1 MEFEYQK
8 YGCYFAQVAGQM
20 EALGAQELKGF
31 GVKDIRQVYRGV
43 WFKTT
48 LDKLYRINYRSRLIS
63 RVLAPLVNFDCHST
77 KYLYKTAVTIPW
89 GELLKPD
96 QTFAIFA
103 HTNNSKITHS
113 RYAAQVL
120 KDAIVDYF
128 RESTGQRPSIDR
140 ENPDLWLNLYIEN
153 NHARISVDTSGG
165 PLHKRGY
172 RIKSVAAPMQETLA
186 AAIIQTSGWQ
196 GKVPLLDPMC
206 GSGTLLC
213 EAALHYCRVPSAYR
227 RQQFGFMQL
236 PDFDEQLWAAIV
248 ADGERLIRPLPKGL
262 ISGCDINAAALD
274 AAATNCQSIPHGEAI
289 GLKKG
294 DFRNHPGLKKGMI
307 VCNPPYGIRLGTPES
322 LKKLY
327 GELGDFFKQKCTGS
341 TAYVYC
347 GNRELISSIGLKPQS
362 KIPLVNGQLDGRLLK
377 FELY

>member
-8 YGCYFAQVAGQM
+8 YGRYFAQVAGKM
-20 EALGAQELKGF
+20 EALGAQELKEF
-31 GVKDIRQVYRGV
+31 GVKEIRQVYRGV

-48 LDKLYRINYRSRLIS
+48 LDKLYRINYRARLIS

-77 KYLYKTAVTIPW
+77 KYLYKTAVTFPW
-89 GELLKPD
+89 SDLMRPD

-103 HTNNSKITHS
+103 HTNNSAITHS

-120 KDAIVDYF
+120 KDAVVDYF
-128 RESTGQRPSIDR
+128 RDTTGERPSVDR
-140 ENPDLWLNLYIEN
+140 DNPDLWLNLHIEN

-172 RIKSVAAPMQETLA
+172 RMKSVAAPMQETLA
-186 AAIIQTSGWQ
+186 AAILRTSEWQ
-196 GKVPLLDPMC
+196 GDVPLFDPMC

-213 EAALHYCRVPSAYR
+213 EAALHYCRVPSAYQ

-236 PDFDEQLWAAIV
+236 PDFDAQLWARIE
-248 ADGERLIRPLPKGL
+248 ADGERLIRPLPAGL
-262 ISGCDINAAALD
+262 ISGSDISPAAID
-274 AAATNCQSIPHGEAI
+274 AAQTNCRSIPHGESIA
-289 GLKKG
+289 LKRG
-294 DFRNHPGLKKGMI
+294 DFRYHPGIKNGMI
-307 VCNPPYGIRLGTPES
+307 LCNPPYGIRLGTPES

-327 GELGDFFKQKCTGS
+327 TELGDFLKQKCTGS

-347 GNRELISSIGLKPQS
+347 GNRELISSIGLKPQM
-362 KIPLVNGQLDGRLLK
+362 KLPLVNGQLDGRLLK
-377 FELY
+377 FEIY